1 MRKLSILAFL
11 LVLAAGIIFALWP
24 QPQVTATGQ
33 ATVAWLQSQPTSET
47 ENSFRRVYGPQKIEF
62 PRDFGPHEDYQ
73 TEWWYY
79 TGNLE
84 TTLGRPFGFQ
94 FTIFRRAL
102 TPVTETINSNSSSN
116 WRSNQVYFAHFTI
129 SDIAKQSFY
138 TKERF
143 SRGAAGLAGAQASP
157 YQVWLEDWS
166 ATELAPGQ
174 VQLRAKTDEV
184 ALDLT
189 LQETL
194 PPILQ
199 GDRGYS
205 VKGEEPGNASIY
217 YSIIQQ
223 QTEGTITVGEETFA
237 VTGLTWKDHEYSTS
251 SLSSGTLGWDWF
263 SLQFDQGTALMLYV
277 LRKDDGSIA
286 PSSAGTFIS
295 ADGTVQ
301 PLKSQDWQL
310 QILDTWK
317 SPTSKGEYPSK
328 WQLSIPQLDLTL
340 TGKPLMANQELNL
353 STTYWEGAVEFQ
365 GQQQEQPVLAKGYVE
380 MTGYTQGLDTVL

>member
-1 MRKLSILAFL
+1 M
-11 LVLAAGIIFALWP
+11 P
-24 QPQVTATGQ
+24 QQKVTATGK
-33 ATVAWLQSQPTSET
+33 ASVKWLASADSES
-47 ENSFRRVYGPQKIEF
+47 ENSFSRVYEPQEMVF
-62 PRDFGPHEDYQ
+62 PRDLGSHDDYQ

-84 TTLGRPFGFQ
+84 TASGRPFGFQ
-94 FTIFRRAL
+94 LTIFRRAL
-102 TPVTETINSNSSSN
+102 APTTETIAQNSSSN

-129 SDIAKQSFY
+129 SDVAQQSFY
-138 TKERF
+138 AKERF
-143 SRGAAGLAGAQASP
+143 SRGGMGLAGAQASP

-166 ATELAPGQ
+166 ATELEPGKI
-174 VQLRAKTDEV
+174 QLVAKTDDV

-194 PPILQ
+194 PPVLQ

-217 YSIIQQ
+217 YSIVQQ
-223 QTEGTITVGEETFA
+223 PTKGTITVGDETFN

-251 SLSSGTLGWDWF
+251 SLSPGTVGWDWF
-263 SLQFDQGTALMLYV
+263 SLQFDRGTALMLYV
-277 LRKDDGSIA
+277 LRKEDGTVAS
-286 PSSAGTFIS
+286 SSAGTFIS
-295 ADGTVQ
+295 ADGKVQ
-301 PLKSQDWQL
+301 TLNSEDWQL
-310 QILDTWK
+310 KVLDTWK
-317 SPTSKGEYPSK
+317 SPASKGEYPSK
-328 WQLSIPQLDLTL
+328 WQLSIPKLDLTL

-365 GQQQEQPVLAKGYVE
+365 GEQQEQSVKAKGYVE

>member
-1 MRKLSILAFL
+1 MKRLSILFFL
-11 LVLAAGIIFALWP
+11 LILAVGIIFTLLP
-24 QPQVTATGQ
+24 QPQVTATGK
-33 ATVAWLQSQPTSET
+33 ATVEWLASEASES
-47 ENSFRRVYGPQKIEF
+47 ENSFSQVYEPQKMVF
-62 PRDFGPHEDYQ
+62 PRDLGSHDDYQ

-84 TTLGRPFGFQ
+84 TALGRPFGFQ
-94 FTIFRRAL
+94 LTIFRRAL
-102 TPVTETINSNSSSN
+102 TPEIKAIANNSSSN

-129 SDIAKQSFY
+129 SDVNQQSFY
-138 TKERF
+138 VKERF

-166 ATELAPGQ
+166 AKEIEPGKI
-174 VQLRAKTDEV
+174 QLLAKTDEV

-205 VKGEEPGNASIY
+205 VKGEEPGNASLY
-217 YSIIQQ
+217 YSIVQQ
-223 QTEGTITVGEETFA
+223 KTKGTITVENETFDI
-237 VTGLTWKDHEYSTS
+237 TGLTWKDHEYSTS
-251 SLSSGTLGWDWF
+251 SLSPGTVGWDWF
-263 SLQFDQGTALMLYV
+263 SLQFDRGTALMLFV
-277 LRKDDGSIA
+277 LRREDGSIE
-286 PSSAGTFIS
+286 PSSGGTFVS
-295 ADGTVQ
+295 ADGAVQ
-301 PLKSQDWQL
+301 PLNYQDWQL
-310 QILDTWK
+310 QVLDTWK
-317 SPTSKGEYPSK
+317 SPTSQGEYPSK
-328 WQLSIPQLDLTL
+328 WQLSIPKLDLAL

-365 GQQQEQPVLAKGYVE
+365 GEQQEQSVKAKGYVE